1 MMGGDLMSDISK
13 IVGDRIRILRS
24 EKGLSQ
30 EDLAGKAGID
40 SSHLGRLERGERN
53 PSLISLDKILK
64 ALGVTFEDLFKY
76 IQPTNTE
83 TDSTTMSL
91 IINKLNTLSLEDQK
105 LILNLIDTTFQLMK
119 HKA

>member
-1 MMGGDLMSDISK
+1 MNDISK

-30 EDLAGKAGID
+30 EELADKAGID
-40 SSHLGRLERGERN
+40 PSHLGRLERGERN
-53 PSLISLDKILK
+53 PSLISLDKIIN

-76 IQPTNTE
+76 IQPSAME

-105 LILNLIDTTFQLMK
+105 LMLSLIDTMFQLMK
-119 HKA
+119 HKGAAAKRL